1 MPTQVNMPIP
11 ADLLHSIAELSD
23 RLRRSRAVV
32 DHAAARGLA
41 VDEGTDDSGT
51 ITIVID
57 DEGAASN
64 VRVAPHWRH
73 RLTAAELEQ
82 AVVAADTDAA
92 NRRSTVTVQALAS
105 TDVGTDE
112 PPSPTGAAPGRSRSL
127 SELSAAVL
135 AACDDLDRIAQP
147 PPPVHGRGAQ
157 GAVEVTMT
165 QGRVTRCVVDQ
176 RWLAR
181 QDEVTL
187 AHALRE
193 AVTAAASARLAA
205 RAPFVDFQQRL
216 DAILAD
222 ARATLLHAG
231 GAR

>member
-1 MPTQVNMPIP
+1 MPTHVNMHLP
-11 ADLLHSIAELSD
+11 ADLLESIAELSA
-23 RLRRSRAVV
+23 RLRRSRALV
-32 DHAAARGLA
+32 DRAVARGLA
-41 VDEGTDDSGT
+41 ANEGTDDSGA

-57 DEGAASN
+57 GEGTASN
-64 VRVAPHWRH
+64 VRVAPQWRN
-73 RLTAAELEQ
+73 RLLGTELEQ
-82 AVVAADTDAA
+82 AVVAADSDAA
-92 NRRSTVTVQALAS
+92 NRRTTATVQAMAGTELDADEDTSAS
-105 TDVGTDE
+105 V
-112 PPSPTGAAPGRSRSL
+112 PAPGQPRSL

-135 AACDDLDRIAQP
+135 AAFEDLDRITQP
-147 PPPVHGRGAQ
+147 PPPVHGTGAQ
-157 GAVEVTMT
+157 GAVAVTMT
-165 QGRVTRCVVDQ
+165 RGRITRCVVDQ

-216 DAILAD
+216 DAIVAD
-222 ARATLLHAG
+222 ARATLRSG